1 VLSSEERRYGLKQIV
16 ISAMPYTFVY
26 ACVNLP
32 ETNSV
37 HVCNTIVLIY
47 DMDQPIEVSK
57 ELYCIKDALDAEHV
71 AFMVV
76 VYYMMNS
83 GIIDITAEVC

>member
-1 VLSSEERRYGLKQIV
+1 
-16 ISAMPYTFVY
+16 
-26 ACVNLP
+26 
-32 ETNSV
+32 
-37 HVCNTIVLIY
+37 
-47 DMDQPIEVSK
+47 MDQPIEVSK